1 MSVSPLAKGR
11 TPMGYASYLEAIND
25 KAYDNRYMRGDYER
39 KPERKPVFLSV
50 SPPLQPVLA
59 NVVIPPPVR
68 LDPEAVAK
76 RESAIREKH
85 ILALYEMMPGHR
97 WRG

>member
-1 MSVSPLAKGR
+1 
-11 TPMGYASYLEAIND
+11 MGYASYLEAIND